1 MKIPQV
7 SFALIPT
14 AMLSTDYSSSF
25 GKAHTPIYLT
35 FYIIYLHI
43 DALSHAFAYGG
54 LQCLSESRGGSHE
67 TKSIFEICV
76 LRYYTVGMRIL
87 NFNIRYA

>member
-43 DALSHAFAYGG
+43 DALSHAFA
-54 LQCLSESRGGSHE
+54 HE
-67 TKSIFEICV
+67 TKSIFEICA